1 MHIIRQ
7 TQDIQSLYSRGAIS
21 SPLVQ
26 HLKRKLSKL
35 QQAVEPETSLLDFS
49 LEQHGYI
56 GILEAGD
63 MSLQAIGLP
72 ASLEQIMPEWVSRLP
87 LEDEIYYILYVMADN
102 DCVIQVYLP
111 KPLVVGALEA
121 WLEEQPL
128 EEEEEDEEET
138 SHAEPF

>member
-1 MHIIRQ
+1 MYIIREF
-7 TQDIQSLYSRGAIS
+7 QDIHSLEKSGKIS
-21 SPLVQ
+21 FCLAD
-26 HLKRKLSKL
+26 HLIRKLQRL
-35 QQAVEPETSLLDFS
+35 QQAVEPETTVDHFS

-56 GILEAGD
+56 GILEVGD
-63 MSLQAIGLP
+63 TSLEAIGLP
-72 ASLEQIMPEWVSRLP
+72 ASLKQIMPEWVSRLP

-128 EEEEEDEEET
+128 EEEEDDEELG
-138 SHAEPF
+138 HADPF

>member
-1 MHIIRQ
+1 MNSKVLASGIVTVNRW
-7 TQDIQSLYSRGAIS
+7 YPVAYRGYPQREIFN
-21 SPLVQ
+21 
-26 HLKRKLSKL
+26 
-35 QQAVEPETSLLDFS
+35 FS

-87 LEDEIYYILYVMADN
+87 LEDELYYILYVMADN

-111 KPLVVGALEA
+111 KTLVAGAL
-121 WLEEQPL
+121 
-128 EEEEEDEEET
+128 
-138 SHAEPF
+138 